1 MILHRKVNTYQKWDA
16 AYRKNTQLIAVEYIK
31 SFMGI
36 LTHTVHTFQQ
46 NLAYLIAMLLEIT
59 LFLVLEM

>member
-1 MILHRKVNTYQKWDA
+1 MILHRKVSTYQKRVA
-16 AYRKNTQLIAVEYIK
+16 AYRKNTQLIAVECIK

-36 LTHTVHTFQQ
+36 LTHIEHTFQQ